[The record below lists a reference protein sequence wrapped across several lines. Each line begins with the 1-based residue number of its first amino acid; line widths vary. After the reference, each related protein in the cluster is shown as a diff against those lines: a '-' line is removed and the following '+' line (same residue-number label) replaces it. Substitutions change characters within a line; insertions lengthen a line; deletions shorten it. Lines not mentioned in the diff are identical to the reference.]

1 MKNTQISMREV
12 GLRMDAV
19 AAKIADPKDKDF
31 NVNVGTLMV
40 KEFNSLLS
48 AYRLQLDV
56 SRLTGNQIENP
67 LVNMD

>member
-1 MKNTQISMREV
+1 MKNTQISMRAV
-12 GLRMDAV
+12 GLRMDEV

-67 LVNMD
+67 IVNMD